1 MTREWNGDEITQL
14 RSLAGTQSA
23 RQIALV
29 LGRTR
34 HAVKQQ
40 MKRLRI
46 CVDRAP
52 EWTPTEIEQLRELAR
67 TKSCMQ
73 ASMELK
79 RGRTSVH
86 WKAAQLGV
94 IFAKKTP
101 RVKESKKALRFW
113 TLEERSLLRE
123 MAPKLSM
130 HELARVT
137 GRSVSAVEHMTAKLG
152 LQVAYSKPKPVKAE
166 KSNTRKPV
174 AGCRRP
180 ASDWARDDHGSQN
193 RLLRGLLGSRR
204 RNARGLG
211 EALRACGLQSK
222 GEASVTDIFEF
233 DDQAEPV
240 EIERAEIEPVSLGA
254 ALIEA
259 AIEAVIAAIDDDV
272 PPAGTACAGCKSL
285 GHWCSAKCYRGEDT
299 PLCRACADGMTI
311 PCLPCAM

>member
-94 IFAKKTP
+94 VFAKKTP

-174 AGCRRP
+174 AGGPRRIGP
-180 ASDWARDDHGSQN
+180 GMITVPRIVYC
-193 RLLRGLLGSRR
+193 
-204 RNARGLG
+204 
-211 EALRACGLQSK
+211 EA
-222 GEASVTDIFEF
+222 
-233 DDQAEPV
+233 
-240 EIERAEIEPVSLGA
+240 
-254 ALIEA
+254 
-259 AIEAVIAAIDDDV
+259 
-272 PPAGTACAGCKSL
+272 
-285 GHWCSAKCYRGEDT
+285 CSAPVVGTHEGWAKHYERVGCNRKAK
-299 PLCRACADGMTI
+299 RA
-311 PCLPCAM
+311 